1 MLLTQRQ
8 NTQDLEKLRF
18 FDLNAQQ
25 MGISDLPTLEN
36 FKINQQQKMK
46 QVSQTIM
53 ELSKKSRE
61 NVRNGFLACLEHL
74 KRNNY
79 KNQLESEMKKDGQ
92 NVFKLKQSAYEN
104 LGCKIY
110 VILIY

>member
-46 QVSQTIM
+46 QVS
-53 ELSKKSRE
+53 
-61 NVRNGFLACLEHL
+61 
-74 KRNNY
+74 
-79 KNQLESEMKKDGQ
+79 
-92 NVFKLKQSAYEN
+92 
-104 LGCKIY
+104 
-110 VILIY
+110 